1 MKLALILGK
10 KQGENI
16 KPRLQSIKDNLN
28 IDVFEDVAEFV
39 YNVSKRNTIYDRILV
54 LSTKITPSTLKDLNT
69 CWGMYSKETSVVM
82 LSRSGVDEEKAM
94 QFLNTFKTPVA
105 CAMLVS
111 STTVQIIAESVL
123 RPVIELNNEY
133 GIKDFLHA
141 EVEEDEYQPEPVV
154 TQTAPVITQSVGQQQ
169 TVQQPQQRKPAKKK
183 HGGFFSSIFGSRV
196 VDDDES
202 TEEISQSQSV
212 EQIEQPITQVDQP
225 VQEQFVASEQ
235 EFPAAPESASDSIP
249 IDEQTLQ
256 VVATPEQFS
265 PVDESEQYQP
275 MQPKQAPQMSP
286 VQSSFE
292 NSPIQNFNVP
302 TAAPSSLVN
311 VSFDETLIEEP
322 QEIDDFAPEPD
333 IADVDFGAT
342 GTMPAPSSSLPQQPS
357 VFAAPV
363 EQADENFGDVNI
375 AGAETQYRA
384 QTEAPK
390 VITRTVKEP
399 VLGSGSV
406 LKSVYAGRLSKVLIV
421 TGDRGSGV
429 TSTALNI
436 AQTIA
441 KHVHVLYFDC
451 DIDNH
456 GLLNYIDYVNFK
468 NYEKMHMEG
477 VKMCRS
483 SQVFNKCVIS
493 WEENLDLLTSDFS
506 CDCTLEELQSS
517 AEIVAERAG
526 DYGVVVVDCPANKLS
541 CISDLVLIGQSIIC
555 VEGTKRG
562 FMNMLCQLE
571 ASSLAT
577 RYKRNLESKG
587 TMFVTKCTP
596 RLDLKKLL
604 QYVKAVYQPSEVDWL
619 SPKPVPFNGKL
630 NEVLLNE
637 VLGG

>member
-141 EVEEDEYQPEPVV
+141 EVEEDEYQPESVV
-154 TQTAPVITQSVGQQQ
+154 QQPAPVATQPTVQQQ
-169 TVQQPQQRKPAKKK
+169 AVQQPQQKKPAKKK
-183 HGGFFSSIFGSRV
+183 HGGFFSSIFGSRG
-196 VDDDES
+196 VDDEPV
-202 TEEISQSQSV
+202 EKVPQSQPV
-212 EQIEQPITQVDQP
+212 EQIEQPITQVDP
-225 VQEQFVASEQ
+225 HVQEQFVAAEQ
-235 EFPAAPESASDSIP
+235 ELPVTYESPSDFMSA
-249 IDEQTLQ
+249 DEQTPS
-256 VVATPEQFS
+256 VVDTPEQFS
-265 PVDESEQYQP
+265 PVDEPQQYQT
-275 MQPKQAPQMSP
+275 MQPEQAPQIPSVQQSFEDSP
-286 VQSSFE
+286 V
-292 NSPIQNFNVP
+292 QNFNVP
-302 TAAPSSLVN
+302 TVAPNSVVN

-342 GTMPAPSSSLPQQPS
+342 GTMPAPSSALPQQLS
-357 VFAAPV
+357 VSAAPV

-436 AQTIA
+436 AQTLA
-441 KHVHVLYFDC
+441 KHIHVLYFDC

-493 WEENLDLLTSDFS
+493 WDENLDLLTSDFS

-526 DYGVVVVDCPANKLS
+526 DYGVVVVDCPANKLA

-587 TMFVTKCTP
+587 TMFITKCTP